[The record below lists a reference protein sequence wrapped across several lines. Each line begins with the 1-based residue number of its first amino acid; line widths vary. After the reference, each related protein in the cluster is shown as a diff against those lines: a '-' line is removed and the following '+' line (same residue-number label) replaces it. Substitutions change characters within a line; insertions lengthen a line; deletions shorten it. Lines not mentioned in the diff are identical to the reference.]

1 MAAKKVAVTLPEEL
15 FDIVERAREVE
26 HRSRSEVIQEAIRS
40 HFGEP
45 VYVPTDDERE
55 MLDRALEDKERD
67 PGSGRSWQ
75 EIRDGLR
82 SSG

>member
-55 MLDRALEDKERD
+55 MLDRALEEKERD